1 MKVEKGLIQLL
12 KPEKTGTTNQ
22 NNSIIYMINV
32 IGAIIETNI
41 EVVQAW
47 I

>member
-12 KPEKTGTTNQ
+12 KPATTGTTNK
-22 NNSIIYMINV
+22 NGSSIEMINV

-41 EVVQAW
+41 ELGQAW